1 MRLFKLFLSPRG
13 EIGRA
18 AFWFVTLA
26 ATAAALAGIIYV
38 EEHFTGRDRDR
49 DIIHLSIAT
58 AYLWILL
65 AAIVKRVRHL
75 GLTIGDL
82 LLFLMGAV
90 WVAGTVGLL
99 MEITEAM
106 KVFHDM
112 NYTPSPTKVMQI
124 VRWAV
129 LGWIGLFVF
138 MLAFVSG
145 ESSHD
150 AAAIRTYARRRRL
163 YIFLFAVSVL
173 ALLLLIRYLQTK

>member
-49 DIIHLSIAT
+49 DVIHLSIAA

-65 AAIVKRVRHL
+65 AAIVRRVRHL
-75 GLTIGDL
+75 GLTLGDL
-82 LLFLMGAV
+82 LLFLLGAV

-99 MEITEAM
+99 MEITDR
-106 KVFHDM
+106 KSTRL
-112 NYTPSPTKVMQI
+112 N
-124 VRWAV
+124 
-129 LGWIGLFVF
+129 
-138 MLAFVSG
+138 
-145 ESSHD
+145 SSH
-150 AAAIRTYARRRRL
+150 
-163 YIFLFAVSVL
+163 
-173 ALLLLIRYLQTK
+173 